1 MKNTIESCAM
11 GLLGWVDKRFPLTA
25 NWKAHLSEYYAPKN
39 FNFWYFFGSLALL
52 VLVIQIVTGIFLT
65 MHYKPDAELAFGSV
79 EYIMR
84 DVSWGWLIRYMHST
98 GASMFFVVV
107 YLHMFR
113 GLIYGSYRAPRELI
127 WLFGVAIL
135 LVLMGEAFFGY
146 LLPWGQMSYWGA
158 QVIINLFTS
167 IPVIGPDVSEWLRG
181 DYVVSDATLN
191 RFFAFHVI
199 ALPLVLLGL
208 VVAHLV
214 ALHEVGSNNPDGVEI
229 KEKKDPVTHVP
240 LDGIPFHPYYTV
252 KDIVGVS
259 VFLMVFSA
267 IVFFAPEMGGYFLEA
282 NNFIPA
288 DPLKTPEHIA
298 PVWYFTPYYSI
309 LRAVPP
315 IMSSQFPGVAAMGL
329 SVVIFALLPWLDRSP
344 VKSIRYRGSL
354 YKSWLALFVV
364 SVLVLGYLGTE
375 PSNVWGVFDS
385 STFLVGG
392 ADRATVVA
400 RVFTLTY
407 FLFFILMP
415 WYTKRDKTKPVPER
429 VAV

>member
-1 MKNTIESCAM
+1 MTRMTA
-11 GLLGWVDKRFPLTA
+11 LLNWIDERFPLTST
-25 NWKAHLSEYYAPKN
+25 WKKHLSEYYAPKN

-65 MHYKPDAELAFGSV
+65 MHYKPDADQAFASV

-84 DVSWGWLIRYMHST
+84 DVSWGWVIRYIHST

-113 GLIYGSYRAPRELI
+113 ALIYGSYRKPRELLWI
-127 WLFGVAIL
+127 LGVLIYL
-135 LVLMGEAFFGY
+135 CLMAEAFFGY

-158 QVIINLFTS
+158 QVIVNLFAA
-167 IPVIGPDVSEWLRG
+167 IPLIGPDLAVWIRG

-199 ALPLVLLGL
+199 AIPLVLLAL
-208 VVAHLV
+208 VAAHLV

-229 KEKKDPVTHVP
+229 KKKKDASGRP

-252 KDIVGVS
+252 KDLVGVV
-259 VFLMVFSA
+259 VFLMVFTA
-267 IVFFAPEMGGYFLEA
+267 IVFFAPEMGGYFLEH

-315 IMSSQFPGVAAMGL
+315 FLGSQFPGVLAMGL
-329 SVVIFALLPWLDRSP
+329 AVIVLFFLPWLDRSA
-344 VKSIRYRGSL
+344 VKSIRYRGAI
-354 YKSWLALFVV
+354 YKTALTLFVA
-364 SVLVLGYLGTE
+364 SFLLLGYLGTE
-375 PSNVWGVFDS
+375 PTNVWGQFGGW
-385 STFLVGG
+385 LGG
-392 ADRATVVA
+392 AERATVVA
-400 RVFTLTY
+400 RIGTIVY
-407 FLFFILMP
+407 FAFFLLMP
-415 WYTKRDKTKPVPER
+415 WHTKIDKTRPEPER
-429 VAV
+429 VTC

>member
-1 MKNTIESCAM
+1 M
-11 GLLGWVDKRFPLTA
+11 GQILKSALVWVDERFPLTA
-25 NWKAHLSEYYAPKN
+25 TWKAHASEYYAPKN
-39 FNFWYFFGSLALL
+39 FNFWYYFGILATV
-52 VLVIQIVTGIFLT
+52 VLAIQIITGIFLT
-65 MHYKPDAELAFGSV
+65 MHYKPDALLAFASV

-113 GLIYGSYRAPRELI
+113 GLLYGSHRNPRELI
-127 WLFGVAIL
+127 WLFGVGIFL
-135 LVLMGEAFFGY
+135 CLMGEAFFGY

-167 IPVIGPDVSEWLRG
+167 IPFVGPDISEWLRG

-208 VVAHLV
+208 VVAHII
-214 ALHEVGSNNPDGVEI
+214 ALHEVGSNNPDGIEI
-229 KEKKDPVTHVP
+229 KKNKDPVTHIP

-252 KDIVGVS
+252 KDTVGVV

-288 DPLKTPEHIA
+288 NPLVTPPHIA

-315 IMSSQFPGVAAMGL
+315 LFNSQFPGVVAMGA
-329 SVVIFALLPWLDRSP
+329 SVVVFAALPWLDRSP
-344 VKSIRYRGSL
+344 VKSIRYRGNK
-354 YKSWLALFVV
+354 YKWWLAAFVV
-364 SVLVLGYLGTE
+364 SFLVLGYLGTE
-375 PSNVWGVFDS
+375 VTTVWGTFDKA
-385 STFLVGG
+385 TPLVGG
-392 ADRATVVA
+392 VDRATVVA
-400 RVFTLTY
+400 RFFTVVY
-407 FLFFILMP
+407 FLFFALMP
-415 WYTKRDKTKPVPER
+415 WYSKSDTTKPVPER
-429 VAV
+429 VTG